1 MRLTTGQVSRRYFLA
16 GAVALGAVALA
27 THAGA
32 GVLGAAPTLDPTGM
46 IRKPV
51 LDQALAAFN
60 AHAPRIARKDALY
73 VVDFSLH
80 SSKPRL
86 FRVDLKT
93 GAVRAWRTAHGLGSD
108 PQHSGFARRFSN
120 TPNSDASSLGAYVTA
135 GMSAGKRDGAN
146 VLLDGLDAS
155 NSEARA
161 RAIIVHGA
169 DYCEPAFL
177 QQHGQL
183 GRSDGCLALSHADLM
198 TLRSDMDSGTLIY
211 AAA

>member
-1 MRLTTGQVSRRYFLA
+1 MHLSRRHFLA
-16 GAVALGAVALA
+16 SAAAFGAVAVA

-32 GVLGAAPTLDPTGM
+32 GVLAAALQLDPTGM
-46 IRKPV
+46 IRRPL

-60 AHAPRIARKDALY
+60 AHSGRVTRKDALY

-86 FRVDLKT
+86 FRVNLNS
-93 GAVRAWRTAHGLGSD
+93 GAVTAVRTAHGLGSD
-108 PQHSGFARRFSN
+108 PQRTGFAKRFSN

-161 RAIIVHGA
+161 RAIIVHAA
-169 DYCEPAFL
+169 DYCEPSFL
-177 QQHGQL
+177 KAHGQL
-183 GRSDGCLALSHADLM
+183 GRSDGCLALSHGDLAALRADF
-198 TLRSDMDSGTLIY
+198 DSGTLIY